1 MRALPLILILALAG
15 CAAPPE
21 GPRLL
26 SPGEIA
32 QAAQGTTA
40 VPDNRPLEARAAGL
54 RARAAAIRRLSI
66 PALDEGDLRDRAG
79 ELSRL

>member
-1 MRALPLILILALAG
+1 MRALPPILFLALAG

-26 SPGEIA
+26 SPDEIA

-40 VPDNRPLEARAAGL
+40 IPDTAPLEARAAGL
-54 RARAAAIRRLSI
+54 RARAAAIRRLSV
-66 PALDEGDLRDRAG
+66 PALDEGDLRSRAG
-79 ELSRL
+79 ALSRR